1 MNTSA
6 ASQAHI
12 NSTIRPEVTT
22 FFDEP
27 TNTLSYVVRDPATRA
42 CAVID
47 SVMDLD
53 YPSGSIRFDGAD
65 QIIAFITDNK
75 LELQWILE
83 THVHADHLSAAPYIQ
98 QRLGGKIAIGF
109 NISVVQNTFAPI
121 FNAGPGFARDGSQF
135 DTLLCDG
142 DTIQIGQMAG
152 VAMHTPGHTP
162 ACMTYVL
169 GDAVFVGDTLFMPD
183 GGTARA
189 DFPGGDAGTLYQS
202 IQRILALPDDMRVFV
217 CHDYLPDG
225 RALEY
230 ETTVA
235 AQRKANIHVHEGVSE
250 SAFVAMRTARD
261 VTLGMPSLILP
272 SLQVN
277 MRAGHFP
284 PAGSNGQL
292 YLKLPINAFGGA
304 DIATQLIAREEQ
316 Q

>member
-1 MNTSA
+1 MNPLA
-6 ASQAHI
+6 APALEAGP
-12 NSTIRPEVTT
+12 RPEVTP

-27 TNTLSYVVRDPATRA
+27 TNTLSYVVRDPASNA
-42 CAVID
+42 CAIID
-47 SVMDLD
+47 SVMNLD
-53 YPSGSIRFDGAD
+53 YPSGSISFTGAD
-65 QIIAFITDNK
+65 QIIAFVGENK
-75 LELQWILE
+75 LELEWILE

-109 NISVVQNTFAPI
+109 NIAVVQETFAPV
-121 FNAGPGFARDGSQF
+121 FGAEPGFACDGSQF
-135 DTLLCDG
+135 DVLLRDG
-142 DTIQIGQMAG
+142 DTIQIGQLVG
-152 VAMHTPGHTP
+152 IAMHTPGHTP

-189 DFPGGDAGTLYQS
+189 DFPGGDAHTLYQS
-202 IQRILALPDDMRVFV
+202 IQRILSLPQEMRIFV

-225 RALEY
+225 RELEY

-235 AQRKANIHVHEGVSE
+235 AELQSNIHVHRGISE

-261 VTLGMPSLILP
+261 RTLGMPTLILP

-284 PAGSNGQL
+284 PADDAGRIFL
-292 YLKLPINAFGGA
+292 RLPLNAFGGA
-304 DIATQLIAREEQ
+304 ELSSLAG
-316 Q
+316 